1 MRVHGQTGGT
11 GHYVLQL
18 VGQEARLVQEATVQG
33 CHALGIL
40 LRCCIAMV
48 GWLTF
53 RSLRNLL
60 NLICDSLQEHTL
72 AAMLIANPEFLIMDH
87 MTWEITILLK
97 SL

>member
-1 MRVHGQTGGT
+1 MRVHGQTGGI

-33 CHALGIL
+33 CHAMGIL

-53 RSLRNLL
+53 
-60 NLICDSLQEHTL
+60 
-72 AAMLIANPEFLIMDH
+72 
-87 MTWEITILLK
+87 
-97 SL
+97 